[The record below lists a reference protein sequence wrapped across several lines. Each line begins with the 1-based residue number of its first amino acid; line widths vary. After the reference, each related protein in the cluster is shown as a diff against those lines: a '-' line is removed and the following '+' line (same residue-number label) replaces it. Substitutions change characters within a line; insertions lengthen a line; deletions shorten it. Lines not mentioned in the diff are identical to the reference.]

1 MESDQPADTKSLF
14 EELFRDFR
22 GPILN
27 YLYRLIGDAS
37 RAEELT
43 QDVFVKAY
51 RALVRLPADANHR
64 AWLYRIAT
72 NTAYDHLRRRKLV
85 QWLPLLD
92 RDVPDLAHNNPET
105 ALGEQESVQQ
115 ALAQLAPKYRAP
127 LILSCARG
135 IPQGLW
141 GGELTCTVRMFANSL
156 PSIGNWVKASKTSSG
171 LT

>member
-115 ALAQLAPKYRAP
+115 ALDQLAPKYRAP
-127 LILSCARG
+127 LILYSVQGYSIKEIGAMLNISEGAVKTRLYRAREAFRKVY
-135 IPQGLW
+135 
-141 GGELTCTVRMFANSL
+141 GEES
-156 PSIGNWVKASKTSSG
+156 
-171 LT
+171 